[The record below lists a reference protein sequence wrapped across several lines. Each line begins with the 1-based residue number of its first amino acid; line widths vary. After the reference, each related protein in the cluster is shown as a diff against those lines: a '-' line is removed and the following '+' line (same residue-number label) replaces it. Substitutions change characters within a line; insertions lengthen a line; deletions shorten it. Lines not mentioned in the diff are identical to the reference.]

1 MGKERKIK
9 ISMDSVQRGGKT
21 VSVFNIGSKEIG
33 SIEPDGSKFKAYVAG
48 TDNAQ
53 LFKTED
59 EAVNY
64 VIATYHLHQ
73 A

>member
-9 ISMDSVQRGGKT
+9 ISMDSVQRSGQT
-21 VSVFNIGSKEIG
+21 VSVFNIGNKEIG

-48 TDNAQ
+48 ADNAQ